1 VGGNISLVH
10 LAVDSAAHVSE
21 EVRNASHTVPW
32 TMFAAVALNGFIG
45 LGFTITFV
53 FVIQNL
59 ETQIVQSTSPY
70 PFVGVLQVAVGSK
83 AGAIGMT
90 VPIIILLAAACINR

>member
-1 VGGNISLVH
+1 MGANIALVD
-10 LAVDSAAHVSE
+10 LAVDSAAHMAE
-21 EVRNASHTVPW
+21 EVRNASRTVPW
-32 TMFAAVALNGFIG
+32 MMVATVGLNGLIG
-45 LGFTITFV
+45 LVFTISFV

-70 PFVGVLQVAVGSK
+70 PFVGVLEVAVGSK

-90 VPIIILLAAACINR
+90 VPIIILLMSACINR